1 MATIRFLK
9 KISNQKISARQT
21 IYIKVEM
28 KISLIIKSFI
38 IFFLLITSLAAF
50 AQEPTPEF
58 LRAQEMIKK
67 RQLLQQLD
75 SGVVLMDKGEY
86 ETADKKFVYVL
97 NNVRSVPSD
106 LTFYFGKNSF
116 YLGKYKQSIDWL
128 TKYIQLKGT
137 MGQFSGETATLLKSA
152 ETEFLKEQKE
162 VQQQDTKKTE
172 EVMSVHYDIDCGP
185 SGKVACPVCK
195 GNHVIVRK
203 GPFNDEY
210 KTCPYCDE
218 HGILTCEEYNKLLKG
233 ELKSKL

>member
-1 MATIRFLK
+1 MKALPVIKKLTI
-9 KISNQKISARQT
+9 
-21 IYIKVEM
+21 
-28 KISLIIKSFI
+28 
-38 IFFLLITSLAAF
+38 FLLLSVSFTAF
-50 AQEPTPEF
+50 AQDPSSEY
-58 LRAQEMIKK
+58 LRMQEMAKK

-86 ETADKKFVYVL
+86 EVADKKFVYVL

-137 MGQFSGETATLLKSA
+137 MGQFSGEAANLLKDA
-152 ETEFLKEQKE
+152 EGEFLKQQKAQ
-162 VQQQDTKKTE
+162 QQQDEKKTE

-195 GNHVIVRK
+195 GNHVIIRK

-218 HGILTCEEYNKLLKG
+218 HGVLTCEEYNKLLKG
-233 ELKSKL
+233 ELKSKF